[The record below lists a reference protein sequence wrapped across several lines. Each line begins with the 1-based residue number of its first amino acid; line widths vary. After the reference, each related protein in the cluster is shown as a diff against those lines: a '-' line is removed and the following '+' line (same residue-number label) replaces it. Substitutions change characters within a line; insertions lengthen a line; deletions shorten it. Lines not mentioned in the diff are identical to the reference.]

1 MKIVLQ
7 RVSSAKVEV
16 DDKTVGEIKTG
27 FLVLFG
33 AAKGDTKQ
41 DADRLAKKVCN
52 LRIFEDENERI
63 NKSLSDVGGELLV
76 ISQFT
81 LCADCSHGNRP
92 SFFEAMAPDE
102 ASDLYDYFCEQCK
115 TYNLNVEKGVFGAT
129 MKVSLVNEGPFT
141 ITLE

>member
-1 MKIVLQ
+1 MKIVIQ
-7 RVSSAKVEV
+7 RVSSASVDVEN
-16 DDKTVGEIKTG
+16 KTVGAINKG

-33 AAKGDTKQ
+33 AAEGDTKA
-41 DADRLAKKVCN
+41 DADRLSKKVCN
-52 LRIFEDENERI
+52 LRIFEDENEKI
-63 NKSLSDVGGELLV
+63 NKSLNDVGGELLV

-115 TYNLNVEKGVFGAT
+115 QYIAKVEKGIFGAK
-129 MKVSLVNEGPFT
+129 MEVKLVNDGPFT
-141 ITLE
+141 IVLE

>member
-16 DDKTVGEIKTG
+16 AGETVGEIKTG

-63 NKSLSDVGGELLV
+63 NKSLADVGGQKVTELLPKQV
-76 ISQFT
+76 VANSWLFHSL
-81 LCADCSHGNRP
+81 LCAQTAHTETDLHFLKQWRQMKQAN
-92 SFFEAMAPDE
+92 FMTIF
-102 ASDLYDYFCEQCK
+102 ASNAKL
-115 TYNLNVEKGVFGAT
+115 
-129 MKVSLVNEGPFT
+129 
-141 ITLE
+141 II

>member
-16 DDKTVGEIKTG
+16 AENTVGSIKTG

-33 AAKGDTKQ
+33 AGENDTKA
-41 DADRLAKKVCN
+41 DADRLAKKVCA
-52 LRIFEDENERI
+52 LRIFEDENEKI
-63 NKSLSDVGGELLV
+63 NRSLSDVNGSLLV

-81 LCADCSHGNRP
+81 LYADCSHGNRP
-92 SFFEAMAPDE
+92 SFMNAMKPDE
-102 ASDLYDYFCEQCK
+102 ASELYDYFCEQCK
-115 TYNLNVEKGVFGAT
+115 KYVPIVEKGIFGED